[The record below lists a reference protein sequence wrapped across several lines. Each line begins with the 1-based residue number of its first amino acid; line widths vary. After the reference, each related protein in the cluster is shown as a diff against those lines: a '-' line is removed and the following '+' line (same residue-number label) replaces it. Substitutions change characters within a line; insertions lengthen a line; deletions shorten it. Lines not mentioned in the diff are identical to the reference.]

1 MLQLRTFGGLALC
14 RADAPLRGAAAQPR
28 RLALLAA
35 LAVAGPRGIRR
46 DRLLALLWPSRDTP
60 SGRQALSQALYALR
74 RDAGGAPLVAGAGTE
89 ELRLDSAVVRADVVD
104 FQTALARGAREE
116 ALSIYS
122 GPFLDGV
129 FLTGDDGAFEQWVE
143 AARAR
148 LHARAVDAAGA
159 LADAAQRAGATAEA
173 LRWARHAVE
182 LAPGDEPATRRLMLA
197 HERAGDLAGA
207 LAAYERL
214 AARLAADVGAQPSA
228 ATRAL
233 VERLAADVRRNAAPL
248 GGDEPLPDA
257 EQCCA
262 RGTRL
267 FREFGARAFADATGW
282 FQRALAQ
289 DPECAAAHA
298 GLGAIHAFRYIAR
311 AEPESLARAE
321 AHLSRATQL
330 DPEAAEPH
338 VWLSYVLAR
347 RERFAEAERAA
358 RRALALDS
366 GNPVAHYMLGMT
378 LLVRATM
385 ATSDVVGFAEA
396 VTLLR
401 HALDRAPTL
410 QPAAL
415 GLGCAHLL
423 HGDTDGAAAP
433 CAWAAQIEESEATR
447 ENQFVGGLLLHGVQ
461 ALRAGDPERAAER
474 LQRAVPRYAAS
485 DHVYAAA
492 FNALAHCA
500 LAEVALHAGAFDDAL
515 AAYDRARAVIEAHP
529 GALAMGWVLVRAQ
542 TGRAGVLAE
551 SYQRGRAER
560 ELRAAEELL
569 DSRALRDF
577 GWMWECGPGPA
588 CVDVA
593 RALVRLR
600 APEQAA
606 SWLARAEAAG
616 WADLTVF
623 TVEPWFAQYAEHPAL
638 VEVRRAVAARA
649 AAFRRAVG
657 T

>member
-1 MLQLRTFGGLALC
+1 M
-14 RADAPLRGAAAQPR
+14 
-28 RLALLAA
+28 
-35 LAVAGPRGIRR
+35 RR
-46 DRLLALLWPSRDTP
+46 DRLLALLWPRRDAP

-74 RDAGGAPLVAGAGTE
+74 RDAGGVPLVAGSGTE

-104 FQTALARGAREE
+104 FEAALAHGAREK
-116 ALSIYS
+116 ALAIYS

-129 FLTGDDGAFEQWVE
+129 FLTGDDGGFEQWVE
-143 AARAR
+143 TTRAR

-159 LADAAQRAGATAEA
+159 LADAAQRAGAIAEA
-173 LRWARHAVE
+173 LRWARHVVE

-197 HERAGDLAGA
+197 HERAGDPTAA

-214 AARLAADVGAQPSA
+214 AARLAADVGAQPSV

-233 VERLAADVRRNAAPL
+233 VERLAADVRRDAAL
-248 GGDEPLPDA
+248 GGDDPLPDA

-311 AEPESLARAE
+311 AEPDSLTRAG

-338 VWLSYVLAR
+338 VWLAYVLAR
-347 RERFAEAERAA
+347 RERYAEAERAA
-358 RRALALDS
+358 RRALALDQ
-366 GNPVAHYMLGMT
+366 GNPLAHYMLGMT

-385 ATSDVVGFAEA
+385 DTADVADFAEA

-401 HALDRAPTL
+401 YTLDRAPTL
-410 QPAAL
+410 QAAAL
-415 GLGCAHLL
+415 ALGSAHLL
-423 HGDTDGAAAP
+423 HGDTHGAAPA
-433 CAWAAQIEESEATR
+433 CARAARIEEGDAPQ
-447 ENQFVGGLLLHGVQ
+447 ENQFVGGLFLHGVQ
-461 ALRAGDPERAAER
+461 ALRAGDQANAAER
-474 LQRAVPRYAAS
+474 LQRAVTRYAVS
-485 DHVYAAA
+485 DHVYAAS
-492 FNALAHCA
+492 FHALAHCA
-500 LAEVALHAGAFDDAL
+500 LAEVALRAGRSDDAL
-515 AAYDRARAVIEAHP
+515 TAYER
-529 GALAMGWVLVRAQ
+529 ALAVMQSHPSALAAGWVLVRAQ

-551 SYQRGRAER
+551 SYRRGRAER
-560 ELRAAEELL
+560 ELRATIELL
-569 DSRALRDF
+569 ETRAGYDF
-577 GWMWECGPGPA
+577 GWMWDCGPGPA
-588 CVDVA
+588 FVDVA

-606 SWLARAEAAG
+606 SWLGRAEKAG
-616 WADLTVF
+616 WADVTVF
-623 TVEPWFAQYAEHPAL
+623 TVEPWFTQYAEQPAL
-638 VEVRRAVAARA
+638 FEVRGVVATRA
-649 AAFRRAVG
+649 AAFRREVG
-657 T
+657 S